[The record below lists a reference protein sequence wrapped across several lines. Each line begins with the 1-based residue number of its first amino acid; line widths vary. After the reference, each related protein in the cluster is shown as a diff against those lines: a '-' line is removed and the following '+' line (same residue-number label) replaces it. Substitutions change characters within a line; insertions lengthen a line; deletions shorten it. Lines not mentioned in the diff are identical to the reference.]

1 MSCTQFSGRKV
12 VLLTGSETEVMKSLS
27 NLLITGSYAIS
38 CILVTF
44 FLPVLMNVPGTV
56 ALALGMNL
64 FLLCGLVHGR
74 IDSARYERGMNRR
87 LIGLVR
93 GQKALLQDVEAA
105 KRESG
110 QLAEMFD
117 ALDLKSHKEIVNE
130 MRVLE
135 GLLQRM
141 AEKRGEVTV
150 NGAAA
155 PAAPHA
161 PTHGARLVNGKM
173 EISLLELNEALEEN
187 RIDLYLQPIVS
198 LPQRKVRSYECY
210 SRLRNDSGALI
221 EPAQYIGV
229 AEAAGIVSTIDNFLL
244 LRWVQLIRRLHNRN
258 RGVVIFCN
266 ISAHSLRDQGFFPQF
281 VEFMEQNV
289 DLAGSMIFEFSQSTV
304 EENTALEWRQ
314 LARLSRQGYR
324 FSMDN
329 LTHLDIDLE
338 ELSRRHFAHIKVP
351 AATLL
356 TGMKQAR
363 SRFLSSDIKLA
374 MRRFG
379 IDLIAEK
386 IEEEATVV
394 GLLEYELD
402 FGQGYLFGE
411 PRRSRGPDEL
421 QSAPQS
427 TARPAMVNQFT

>member
-1 MSCTQFSGRKV
+1 M
-12 VLLTGSETEVMKSLS
+12 L
-27 NLLITGSYAIS
+27 
-38 CILVTF
+38 
-44 FLPVLMNVPGTV
+44 
-56 ALALGMNL
+56 ALALGINL
-64 FLLCGLVHGR
+64 FLLCAMVH
-74 IDSARYERGMNRR
+74 ARMDAKELTRSMNRR
-87 LIGLVR
+87 LAGLVR
-93 GQKALLQDVEAA
+93 GQKALIQDIETV
-105 KRESG
+105 KRDAN

-117 ALDLKSHKEIVNE
+117 ALDLKSNKEIVNE

-141 AEKRGEVTV
+141 SETRGVAISPRQPEMLS
-150 NGAAA
+150 AAQGLKQG
-155 PAAPHA
+155 P
-161 PTHGARLVNGKM
+161 RLVNGKK
-173 EISLLELNEALEEN
+173 EISLLALNEALEEN

-198 LPQRKVRSYECY
+198 LPQRKVRSYEGY
-210 SRLRNDSGALI
+210 SRLRNDDGTLI
-221 EPAQYIGV
+221 EPGQYIGV

-244 LRWVQLIRRLHNRN
+244 LRCVQLIRRLHNRN
-258 RGVVIFCN
+258 RGVIIFCN
-266 ISAHSLRDQGFFPQF
+266 ISAHSVRDQGFFPQF
-281 VEFMEQNV
+281 VDFMEQNA

-314 LARLSRQGYR
+314 LARLAKQGYR

-338 ELSRRHFAHIKVP
+338 ELSGRHFAYIKVP

-421 QSAPQS
+421 QGAPQ
-427 TARPAMVNQFT
+427 PAVRSAAVN

>member
-1 MSCTQFSGRKV
+1 
-12 VLLTGSETEVMKSLS
+12 MKSLS

-38 CILVTF
+38 SLLITL
-44 FLPVLMNVPGTV
+44 FLPVVTGISGML

-64 FLLCGLVHGR
+64 LLLCGLAHGR
-74 IDSARYERGMNRR
+74 LESARHERGMNRR
-87 LIGLVR
+87 LTGLVR
-93 GQKALLQDVEAA
+93 GQKALLQDIEIVR
-105 KRESG
+105 RETS

-135 GLLQRM
+135 GLLQRL
-141 AEKRGEVTV
+141 AEKREDMAVS
-150 NGAAA
+150 AAVA
-155 PAAPHA
+155 PAAPRA
-161 PTHGARLVNGKM
+161 AVRELRVVNGKK

-210 SRLRNDSGALI
+210 SRLRNDDGALI
-221 EPAQYIGV
+221 EPGQYIGV

-244 LRWVQLIRRLHNRN
+244 LRCVQLIRRLHNRN
-258 RGVVIFCN
+258 RGVIIFCN

-281 VEFMEQNV
+281 VDFMEQNT

-314 LARLSRQGYR
+314 LARLAKHGYR

-338 ELSRRHFAHIKVP
+338 ELSGRHFAYIKVP
-351 AATLL
+351 AAILL

-363 SRFLSSDIKLA
+363 SRFLSTDIKLA
-374 MRRFG
+374 MRRCG

-394 GLLEYELD
+394 GLLEFELD

-421 QSAPQS
+421 QGAPPVA
-427 TARPAMVNQFT
+427 ARHAMVS

>member
-1 MSCTQFSGRKV
+1 MN
-12 VLLTGSETEVMKSLS
+12 SLS
-27 NLLITGSYAIS
+27 NILITASYAIVS
-38 CILVTF
+38 ILLMALLPIVT
-44 FLPVLMNVPGTV
+44 GITG
-56 ALALGMNL
+56 ATAIALGMNL
-64 FLLCGLVHGR
+64 FLLCGLVHSRVFAGR
-74 IDSARYERGMNRR
+74 ESRSMNRR
-87 LIGLVR
+87 LSDLVK
-93 GQKALLQDVEAA
+93 GQKTLVLDIEYT
-105 KRESG
+105 KRETSH
-110 QLAEMFD
+110 LAEMFD
-117 ALDLKSHKEIVNE
+117 ALDLKSNKDIVNE

-135 GLLQRM
+135 GLLQRL
-141 AEKRGEVTV
+141 ADKRVTQDT
-150 NGAAA
+150 A
-155 PAAPHA
+155 PQTADVLAIAPSKWPNPGPA
-161 PTHGARLVNGKM
+161 NGKN
-173 EISLLELNEALEEN
+173 EISLLALNEALEEN

-198 LPQRKVRSYECY
+198 LPQRKVRSYEGY
-210 SRLRNDSGALI
+210 SRLRNVDGTLI
-221 EPAQYIGV
+221 EPGQYIGV

-244 LRWVQLIRRLHNRN
+244 LRCVQLIRRLHSRN
-258 RGVVIFCN
+258 RGVIIFCN

-281 VEFMEQNV
+281 VDFMEQNN
-289 DLAGSMIFEFSQSTV
+289 DLAGSMIFEFSQATV
-304 EENTALEWRQ
+304 EENTAVEWRELGR
-314 LARLSRQGYR
+314 LAKQGYR

-338 ELSRRHFAHIKVP
+338 ELSGRHFAYIKVP

-421 QSAPQS
+421 QSAPHAVS
-427 TARPAMVNQFT
+427 KIAAN